1 MQIST
6 DPKIRLKLTHITK
19 QYQTII
25 GERCYYLLEYLEAGL
40 PRSSKRYLLDRT
52 NFAGPEFDS
61 SFREGFNSKAA
72 KAAKNEKIR
81 L

>member
-1 MQIST
+1 
-6 DPKIRLKLTHITK
+6 
-19 QYQTII
+19 
-25 GERCYYLLEYLEAGL
+25 LEYLEAGL